1 MKEDLSVFDFNG
13 FAQDV
18 HKVAVEHGW
27 WEGERD
33 EAEIYALIHSE
44 WSEALEEHRAGR
56 PMVWQR
62 CNWHVGICGEGA
74 CNHWEDGDCD
84 EGEMDP
90 KPEGIAVELID
101 GVLRC
106 MDYLAAKVELPTAA
120 RLEDAHKLANS
131 QLKDGVTLPV
141 LVNSLHVMTVT
152 ACVSETYMLWVAVLA
167 VFAWIEKQGIDPEA
181 VIRAKHEYNK
191 TRPYKHGKRY

>member
-1 MKEDLSVFDFNG
+1 MDFV
-13 FAQDV
+13 AMAREV
-18 HKVAVEHGW
+18 HQVAVEHGW

-56 PMVWQR
+56 PMIWR
-62 CNWHVGICGEGA
+62 ECINTGAPCDKWDCNNWG
-74 CNHWEDGDCD
+74 GDKCLFND
-84 EGEMDP
+84 EGK

-106 MDYLAAKVELPTAA
+106 MDFLAANGYDQDDEGIYKSLSAA
-120 RLEDAHKLANS
+120 RMDAELNPIGLPELVVNMHAMVSVVVLGYASEHALWGCVVGVWAWLEKN
-131 QLKDGVTLPV
+131 GV
-141 LVNSLHVMTVT
+141 
-152 ACVSETYMLWVAVLA
+152 
-167 VFAWIEKQGIDPEA
+167 DPEA

>member
-1 MKEDLSVFDFNG
+1 MGSMFDFIG
-13 FAQDV
+13 FAREV
-18 HKVAVEHGW
+18 HQVAVEHGW

-56 PMVWQR
+56 PMVWR
-62 CNWHVGICGEGA
+62 ICNLGVGMCGEGA
-74 CNHWEDGDCD
+74 CNHWYDGDCD
-84 EGEMDP
+84 AGEMDP

-106 MDYLAAKVELPTAA
+106 MDYLAAKDELLAESDACRAMEAA
-120 RLEDAHKLANS
+120 YSDIEDDASKVPGLVCALHEMVS
-131 QLKDGVTLPV
+131 RVTM
-141 LVNSLHVMTVT
+141 SGRIR
-152 ACVSETYMLWVAVLA
+152 MLWCC
-167 VFAWIEKQGIDPEA
+167 VFTVWVWLDHNGIDPEA

>member
-1 MKEDLSVFDFNG
+1 MFDFIG
-13 FAQDV
+13 FAKDV
-18 HKVAVEHGW
+18 HQVAVEHGW

-56 PMVWQR
+56 PMVWQM
-62 CNWHVGICGEGA
+62 CLLDGSACGEGA

-84 EGEMDP
+84 AGEMDP

-106 MDYLAAKVELPTAA
+106 MDYLAVKDDGFMTDDRARRAMEVAKG
-120 RLEDAHKLANS
+120 DALIDA
-131 QLKDGVTLPV
+131 GTLPEVVCV
-141 LVNSLHVMTVT
+141 LHEAVSRVT
-152 ACVSETYMLWVAVLA
+152 RTGLRLWLWYCVFVVW
-167 VFAWIEKQGIDPEA
+167 AWLDHNGIDPEA

>member
-1 MKEDLSVFDFNG
+1 MASVFDFNG

-33 EAEIYALIHSE
+33 EAEIFALIHSE

-56 PMVWQR
+56 PMVWHK
-62 CNWHVGICGEGA
+62 CNWDGEKCGESVCGY
-74 CNHWEDGDCD
+74 WEDGDCD
-84 EGEMDP
+84 EGELDP

-106 MDYLAAKVELPTAA
+106 MDYLAHKDELLTNDEARGAMEAA
-120 RLEDAHKLANS
+120 REDVGIEA
-131 QLKDGVTLPV
+131 GTLPG
-141 LVNSLHVMTVT
+141 LVCALHEMVSRVTMTGGVG
-152 ACVSETYMLWVAVLA
+152 MLWCC
-167 VFAWIEKQGIDPEA
+167 VFIVWGWLEKYGVDPEA

>member
-1 MKEDLSVFDFNG
+1 MFDFIG
-13 FAQDV
+13 FAKDV
-18 HKVAVEHGW
+18 HQVAVEHGW

-56 PMVWQR
+56 PMVWQA
-62 CNWHVGICGEGA
+62 CNWDGERCEEGT
-74 CNHWEDGDCD
+74 CKHWYDGDCD

-106 MDYLAAKVELPTAA
+106 MDYLAREGVLPKEAN
-120 RLEDAHKLANS
+120 LESAHKLACGKI
-131 QLKDGVTLPV
+131 KDGVSLPV
-141 LVNSLHVMTVT
+141 LVNNLHAMTVT
-152 ACVSETYMLWVAVLA
+152 ACVGETYMLWVAVMA
-167 VFAWIEKQGIDPEA
+167 VFAWLEKQGIDPEA

>member
-1 MKEDLSVFDFNG
+1 LNKFDFIG
-13 FAQDV
+13 FAREV
-18 HKVAVEHGW
+18 HQVAVEHGW

-56 PMVWQR
+56 PMVWQA
-62 CNWHVGICGEGA
+62 CNWDGERCEEGT
-74 CNHWEDGDCD
+74 CKHWNDGDCD

-106 MDYLAAKVELPTAA
+106 MDYLAAKGKLQSETFIDGLMAATLADTQDRAPSLPLLVVNLHAMTTLACM
-120 RLEDAHKLANS
+120 RKRNEIKLW
-131 QLKDGVTLPV
+131 G
-141 LVNSLHVMTVT
+141 
-152 ACVSETYMLWVAVLA
+152 CVSAVWD
-167 VFAWIEKQGIDPEA
+167 WIEKQGVDPEA

>member
-1 MKEDLSVFDFNG
+1 MQGFDFAG

-27 WEGERD
+27 WDGERD
-33 EAEIYALIHSE
+33 EAEIFALIHSE

-56 PMVWQR
+56 PMVWRACLNTEAPCEQER
-62 CNWHVGICGEGA
+62 CRIWNGSTCGLDDMA
-74 CNHWEDGDCD
+74 A
-84 EGEMDP
+84 

-106 MDYLAAKVELPTAA
+106 MDYLAHEDELPTAA

-131 QLKDGVTLPV
+131 QLKDGVTLPA
-141 LVNSLHVMTVT
+141 LVNALHVIIVG
-152 ACVSETYMLWVAVLA
+152 ACMGETPMLWVAVMA
-167 VFAWIEKQGIDPEA
+167 VFAWLKKQGVDPEA
-181 VIRAKHEYNK
+181 VIREKHEYNK